1 VAVVSLSSYDEIPSA
16 VVATTAKASVT
27 MTTLAPGKSK
37 KRKASPA
44 VAERWHFPHLKDRP

>member
-1 VAVVSLSSYDEIPSA
+1 LSSYDEIPSA

-44 VAERWHFPHLKDRP
+44 GAERWHFPHLKDRP